1 MKYVDENVAK
11 LLCLFQQSISPQVKR
26 HKSYK
31 ENSTRKIQLKHTRKK
46 IKKKLFF
53 RQKVTKENENVNN
66 DS

>member
-46 IKKKLFF
+46 KLKRNSFFDKKSPK
-53 RQKVTKENENVNN
+53 KM
-66 DS
+66 

>member
-31 ENSTRKIQLKHTRKK
+31 ENSTRKVQLKHTRKK
-46 IKKKLFF
+46 KLKTNSFFDKKSPK
-53 RQKVTKENENVNN
+53 KMKM
-66 DS
+66 